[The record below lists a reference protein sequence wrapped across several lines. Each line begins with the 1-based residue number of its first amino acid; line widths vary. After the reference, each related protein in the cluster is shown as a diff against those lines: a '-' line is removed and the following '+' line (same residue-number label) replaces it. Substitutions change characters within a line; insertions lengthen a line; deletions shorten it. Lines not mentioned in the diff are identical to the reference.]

1 MNLSPI
7 EKLDMNFKLES
18 VNLIWRGLGLAKP
31 NRMTLVARVLAPFIL
46 VFTCSAFALAQAS
59 ASAELRKVDIANR
72 QKNIRIIYTEPLK
85 TKAGPTQVIFK
96 GLPHTVLSEA
106 QIIQLD
112 LELRARNFADAF
124 KNDGCYAK
132 SHLISYELSRA
143 GIKHSKI
150 FIYGEKLGDIQVQ
163 GAHPPILFEFHVSP
177 VVLVK
182 LNNGKI
188 IPHVL
193 DLSFFSAPVQL
204 NTWLHLFYKDSNTR
218 VLKNSVHSPENID
231 PTWTERKDN
240 PYDVDLLY
248 RFETEID
255 AFLQL
260 LNKKARPR

>member
-7 EKLDMNFKLES
+7 EKLDINFRLEFIK
-18 VNLIWRGLGLAKP
+18 LIWRGLGIAQP
-31 NRMTLVARVLAPFIL
+31 NRMNLDARVLALFML
-46 VFTCSAFALAQAS
+46 FFAYSAFTLAQAS
-59 ASAELRKVDIANR
+59 ASADLRKVDIANR
-72 QKNIRIIYTEPLK
+72 QKNIKIIYTEPLK
-85 TKAGPTQVIFK
+85 TKAGPAQVVFK

-112 LELRARNFADAF
+112 LELRARNFADDF

-143 GIKHSKI
+143 GIRHSKI
-150 FIYGEKLGDIQVQ
+150 FIYGETVGDIQVL
-163 GAHPPILFEFHVSP
+163 GAPAPILFEFHVSP

-193 DLSFFSAPVQL
+193 DLSFFSRPVQL
-204 NTWLHLFYKDSNTR
+204 NTWLHLFYKDSNIR
-218 VLKNSVHSPENID
+218 VLKNAVRGPENID

-255 AFLQL
+255 AFLL
-260 LNKKARPR
+260 ILNNKARPR